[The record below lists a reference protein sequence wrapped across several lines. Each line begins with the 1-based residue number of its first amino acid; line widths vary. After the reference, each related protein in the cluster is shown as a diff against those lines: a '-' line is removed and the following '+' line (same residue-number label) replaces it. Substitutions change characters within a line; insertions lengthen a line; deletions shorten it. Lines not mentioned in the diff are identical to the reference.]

1 MEPLA
6 KVRSII
12 HARLTDKNETFVLNA
27 PEFNDAVE
35 SNESNRSFED
45 LLSSIASKKVE
56 TPIVSTK
63 DPIDLLLG
71 KTLKFYFRRP
81 NKKLNYYSYFRCVL

>member
-12 HARLTDKNETFVLNA
+12 RARLTDNNETFVVNA
-27 PEFNDAVE
+27 PEFNDVVE

-45 LLSSIASKKVE
+45 LLSSIASKKVQ
-56 TPIVSTK
+56 TPTTGSTK

-71 KTLKFYFRRP
+71 KTLKFYFRRLD
-81 NKKLNYYSYFRCVL
+81 KKN